1 MSISTGD
8 STIPFTIPFGATVP
22 FTTEVFTDPIGGL
35 VFMTPTTTL
44 VTDTVTPITL
54 PDMVIGTITT
64 TDTAGVMHVPPTPG
78 APVAMLTPVL
88 QEGGVPAKAITVQTA
103 HGIGVTAEHLPKAI
117 RRAPADT
124 M

>member
-1 MSISTGD
+1 
-8 STIPFTIPFGATVP
+8 
-22 FTTEVFTDPIGGL
+22 
-35 VFMTPTTTL
+35 MTPTTTL

-54 PDMVIGTITT
+54 SDMVIGTITT

-78 APVAMLTPVL
+78 VPVAMPTQVL

-103 HGIGVTAEHLPKAI
+103 HGIRVTAEHLPKAI